1 MRIRRF
7 STTSSPENKRITID
21 TGEKAQFEAALN
33 RMTGGSLSKEF
44 SEREKVPQDILEKAK
59 KDGVIQKDHNGNWR
73 IISLKKGEYW
83 NAHYKTK
90 DLASRSL
97 RAYQASKHF
106 SQEEEQQNPIQ
117 QPQLTSKDMQI
128 ERMRLQREIM
138 RTDRM
143 RQELAAK
150 ERQDA
155 VKNQMQ
161 AQKMAE
167 EEKTN
172 DEKNTL
178 RAQKAVQNSKDN
190 QPNTGVYKKATIA
203 KTPVSMK

>member
-1 MRIRRF
+1 MGYKIRR
-7 STTSSPENKRITID
+7 
-21 TGEKAQFEAALN
+21 
-33 RMTGGSLSKEF
+33 
-44 SEREKVPQDILEKAK
+44 
-59 KDGVIQKDHNGNWR
+59 
-73 IISLKKGEYW
+73 
-83 NAHYKTK
+83 
-90 DLASRSL
+90 
-97 RAYQASKHF
+97 F
-106 SQEEEQQNPIQ
+106 SQEEENQNPVQ

-128 ERMRLQREIM
+128 ERLRLQREIL

-143 RQELAAK
+143 KQELAAK

-155 VKNQMQ
+155 IKNQMQ

-167 EEKTN
+167 DVKDD
-172 DEKNTL
+172 DEKNAL